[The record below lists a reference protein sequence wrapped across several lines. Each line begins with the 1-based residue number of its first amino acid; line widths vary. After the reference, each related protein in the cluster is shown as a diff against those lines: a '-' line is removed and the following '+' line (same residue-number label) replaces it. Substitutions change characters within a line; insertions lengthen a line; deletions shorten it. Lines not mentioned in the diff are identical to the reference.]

1 MPSDTDRITNLVLR
15 RTSADEKP
23 VKDDVQRLKQYGIN
37 DESILK
43 ALTMKYGESVEPS
56 LLDVPA
62 VTLVR
67 AGLLISHGI
76 EDPRSLA
83 AADPDD
89 VADTDVGSKSFAK
102 AIIEAAAIVYDD
114 SPTLNTLRENTGA
127 DDQSII
133 TTLRPLIAVGIP
145 PSQAAGDVAE
155 ILNQEPSV
163 LEVCDLDPQAVY
175 QLRKEGY
182 ETIDDIADASIDE
195 LAEVQHVG
203 EVSAERA
210 VSAAQNKSNRSH
222 SKDDS
227 QQSDSGG
234 GEIPKEQS
242 SREKDDDDSST
253 SKSAQKKSSADAQM
267 NDSTGTKESDRS
279 SEPFELRLL
288 LVGSARP
295 NLEDGEVAGIR
306 IRAALESEGYDLSS
320 FDAAVYTGFV
330 SPSPHHEHLDPQSC
344 FEELHD
350 QLQALASQLPVY
362 YITGDYGHGDPL
374 EAVYDADAY
383 ARGAA
388 ADPFTT
394 AQSNLL
400 TYIPTQGTVPLEEI
414 HLTQNPAIAS
424 TQENCVLIT
433 PDIYPELWNDHDSL
447 AYVAGGQLPGRL
459 IEDSIA
465 PMFSMENVGPK
476 RPDAAGGVH
485 AITLT
490 ENGIDSHDLIPLGD
504 SGLISCPDHIDR
516 GLQFAHTESR
526 CIFCYN
532 EDRYFEEW
540 LRSGARKARHTG
552 REFNLEEALEFVIDE
567 ANFGPDQV
575 ENFRDYVSHR
585 IVEDY
590 FGQSEDGPAIDGHRS
605 VNSPLLPDPRDVY
618 DEAAL
623 VASDLLRIQS
633 HDRAAYFR
641 RYDVP
646 DTNVTLSHEFEEVAP
661 PIPDEM
667 TEGHAE
673 LDEAAFNREELGGE
687 WLLFPKR
694 QMIGTVWQR
703 VLELVADGR
712 LYDAQVGTAWHHEA
726 RSSRSKRYY
735 MGIAVPNYFD
745 VSDVY
750 RVGDLITTEDIVGD
764 DQVFF
769 FKPLLYTRLGIHQR
783 NAESYGIDSSTRYTF
798 SALRDLTMD

>member
-1 MPSDTDRITNLVLR
+1 MPSDTDRITDLVLR
-15 RTSADEKP
+15 RTSAHEEA
-23 VKDDVQRLKQYGIN
+23 VKNDVRRLKQYGIN

-56 LLDVPA
+56 LLNVPA
-62 VTLVR
+62 VTLIR

-89 VADTDVGSKSFAK
+89 VADTDVGSKAFAK
-102 AIIEAAAIVYDD
+102 AIIEAAAIVFDE
-114 SPTLNTLRENTGA
+114 SSTLDTLREKTDA
-127 DDQSII
+127 DDQRIV
-133 TTLRPLIAVGIP
+133 TTLRPLIAVGISP
-145 PSQAAGDVAE
+145 NQAADDVAE

-163 LEVCDLDPQAVY
+163 LEICDLDPQAVY

-182 ETIDDIADASIDE
+182 ETIDDIADDSTDE

-210 VSAAQNKSNRSH
+210 VSAARSKSTRSP
-222 SKDDS
+222 SKNES
-227 QQSDSGG
+227 QRPSSDR
-234 GEIPKEQS
+234 EDTPKKQR
-242 SREKDDDDSST
+242 SREKDDGDSST
-253 SKSAQKKSSADAQM
+253 SKSDQTKSSADAQM
-267 NDSTGTKESDRS
+267 NVSTATEESERN
-279 SEPFELRLL
+279 SETFELRLL

-306 IRAALESEGYDLSS
+306 IRAAIESEGYDLST
-320 FDAAVYTGFV
+320 FDAALYSGFV

-383 ARGAA
+383 AQGAA
-388 ADPFTT
+388 GDPFVT

-400 TYIPTQGTVPLEEI
+400 TYIPTQGTTPLGEI

-424 TQENCVLIT
+424 TQENCVLVT
-433 PDIYPELWNDHDSL
+433 PDIYPELWNEHDSL

-459 IEDSIA
+459 IEDSVA

-490 ENGIDSHDLIPLGD
+490 ENGINSHDLVPLGD

-516 GLQFAHTESR
+516 GLQFAHTENR

-540 LRSGARKARHTG
+540 LRSGARKVQHTG
-552 REFNLEEALEFVIDE
+552 REFNLEETLEFVINE
-567 ANFGPDQV
+567 ANFSPDQV
-575 ENFRDYVSHR
+575 ENFREYVSHR
-585 IVEDY
+585 IVQDY
-590 FGQSEDGPAIDGHRS
+590 FGQSEDGPVIDSHRS

-623 VASDLLRIQS
+623 VASNLLRIQS

-641 RYDVP
+641 QYDVP
-646 DTNVTLSHEFEEVAP
+646 DTNVTLNQEFEEVVP

-703 VLELVADGR
+703 VLELVSDGR

-745 VSDVY
+745 IHDVH
-750 RVGDLITTEDIVGD
+750 RVGELITTEDIVGD
-764 DQVFF
+764 DQMFF

-798 SALRDLTMD
+798 SALRDLTSD